1 MANSNEDLLRR
12 GYDAFAVGDLQ
23 TLREIMDPDVVWH
36 VPGRNPLA
44 GDYRGIDA
52 VLDYFGRSME
62 HLQGTLRVV
71 PQDVLANDER
81 GVVVQHT
88 TAQRNGR
95 SLDDVGVALFTIRNG
110 KAVEVWQFW
119 ADPYTADE
127 VLS

>member
-1 MANSNEDLLRR
+1 ML
-12 GYDAFAVGDLQ
+12 G
-23 TLREIMDPDVVWH
+23 
-36 VPGRNPLA
+36 
-44 GDYRGIDA
+44 
-52 VLDYFGRSME
+52 YFGRSME
-62 HLQGTLRVV
+62 HTQGSLRVV
-71 PQDVLANDER
+71 AQDVLANDER